1 MLICYILIGIDAKSQ
16 EISMNLLFVGVGYV
30 GLVAGTCFAE
40 MGHHVICLDTNQDK
54 IAALMRGEIP
64 IYEPGLEEMVLRNLK
79 AGRLQFSSDYP
90 SAVEASQVCF
100 ITVDTPTGINGHA
113 DLQYV
118 QSAVSSIAACM
129 NSSKI
134 IVNKSTVPVG
144 TTGIVKKVMDDIL
157 IKRNVPYRANV
168 VSNPEFL
175 KEGNAINDFMK
186 PDRVIIGS
194 SDAHAIA
201 TLKAIYSPFM
211 LNHDRLIIMD
221 APSAEMTKYAANTM
235 LALRISFMN
244 ELSGL
249 CELTGADI
257 TKVRRGIGSDKRIG
271 NSFLYAGPGF
281 GGSCFPKDVRALGAQ
296 ADTLGYDTCLIKAIT
311 SINRHQKSVI
321 SNKILRY
328 FAEKH
333 GITNSTFAILGLSF
347 KPDTDDIRESASLAL
362 IEQLLEVGAKLRLYD
377 PIAMPN
383 TQKALPHHRNI
394 SWCTSE
400 ADAAMG
406 ADAIVLMTEWKQ
418 FRLLDFKAMLPTMCG
433 NAFFDGRN
441 QFDPATIARQGFDYI
456 SIGRAPSFAGDY
468 APEDEEMGM
477 PSQAS
482 LENDLS
488 LTTT

>member
-1 MLICYILIGIDAKSQ
+1 M
-16 EISMNLLFVGVGYV
+16 MNLLFVGVGYV

-40 MGHHVICLDTNQDK
+40 MGHRVICLDTNEGK
-54 IAALMRGEIP
+54 IAALKRGEIP

-79 AGRLQFSSDYP
+79 AKRLQFTSDYP

-100 ITVDTPTGINGHA
+100 ITVDTPTGSDGHA

-118 QSAVSSIAACM
+118 KNAVTTIANCM
-129 NSSKI
+129 SNDKI

-144 TTGIVKKVMDDIL
+144 TTSMVKLLMDDVLCERGVSYQI
-157 IKRNVPYRANV
+157 NV

-201 TLKAIYSPFM
+201 VLKSIYAPFM

-257 TKVRRGIGSDKRIG
+257 TKVRGGIGSDKRIG
-271 NSFLYAGPGF
+271 HSFLYAGPGF

-296 ADTLGYDTCLIKAIT
+296 ADTLGYDTSLIKAIT
-311 SINRHQKSVI
+311 TINRHQKSVI
-321 SNKILRY
+321 ANKILRY

-383 TQKALPHHRNI
+383 AQKAVTSHPNI
-394 SWCTSE
+394 TWCSSE
-400 ADAAMG
+400 ADAATG

-441 QFDPATIARQGFDYI
+441 QFHPADIARKGFDYI
-456 SIGRAPSFAGDY
+456 SIGRAPVYASDY
-468 APEDEEMGM
+468 LLMEENMDV
-477 PSQAS
+477 PVENLAS
-482 LENDLS
+482 ENDFCLAPS
-488 LTTT
+488 

>member
-1 MLICYILIGIDAKSQ
+1 
-16 EISMNLLFVGVGYV
+16 MNLLFVGVGYV

-40 MGHHVICLDTNQDK
+40 MGHQVICLDINEDK

-79 AGRLQFSSDYP
+79 AGRLQFSSDYS
-90 SAVEASQVCF
+90 SAVEASEVCF
-100 ITVDTPTGINGHA
+100 ITVDTPTGLDGHA
-113 DLQYV
+113 DLQFV
-118 QSAVSSIAACM
+118 KNAVTTIATCM
-129 NSSKI
+129 NSTKI

-144 TTGIVKKVMDDIL
+144 TTNIVKNLMDDIL
-157 IKRNVPYRANV
+157 AKRNVPHQVNV

-175 KEGNAINDFMK
+175 KEGNAIQDFMK

-194 SDAHAIA
+194 SDPHAIA
-201 TLKAIYSPFM
+201 KLKAIYAPFM
-211 LNHDRLIIMD
+211 LNHERLIIMD

-296 ADTLGYDTCLIKAIT
+296 ADALGYDTTLINAIT
-311 SINRHQKSVI
+311 TINRHQKSVI
-321 SNKILRY
+321 ANKILRY

-362 IEQLLEVGAKLRLYD
+362 IDQLLEVGAKLRLYD

-383 TQKALPHHRNI
+383 AKKALGSHPKI
-394 SWCTSE
+394 SWCSNE
-400 ADAAMG
+400 ADAAAG
-406 ADAIVLMTEWKQ
+406 ADALVLMTEWKQ
-418 FRLLDFKAMLPTMCG
+418 FRLLDFKALLPKMCG

-441 QFDPATIARQGFDYI
+441 QFDPAEVARQGFDYI
-456 SIGRAPSFAGDY
+456 SIGRAPVFASDY
-468 APEDEEMGM
+468 ALDDDEMELTAPA
-477 PSQAS
+477 PST
-482 LENDLS
+482 LENDFS
-488 LTTT
+488 LTTS